1 MIRIYV
7 TAHTQRIQFRFT
19 NLFFKDH
26 EQAHMEVYIFNKLV
40 QKIIELFYFWMN
52 CYMNVSS
59 TETSS

>member
-26 EQAHMEVYIFNKLV
+26 EQAHMEVYIFHKLV
-40 QKIIELFYFWMN
+40 QKIIELFYFWINSFM
-52 CYMNVSS
+52 YVSS
-59 TETSS
+59 TETLS